1 MDLDSPDAIVRSRL
15 DPGERVLWTGQ
26 PEARAYALTGA
37 WFLIPF
43 SVLWGG
49 FAIFWEV
56 SVIRSGAPIF
66 FWLWGIPFILVGLY
80 MIFGRIAVALR
91 EARKTVYAVTDRRV
105 LIRTGAFSSTWTEMA
120 LDTLPSTTLS
130 EGRAGLGT
138 ITFGPQPPYA
148 VPPGWP
154 TIGMWTRGPRFVAIR
169 DASRVLAVVR
179 QAREAARPSR

>member
-1 MDLDSPDAIVRSRL
+1 MAATEDVQPYLGIDEHLLWVGHPDPNKLLSST
-15 DPGERVLWTGQ
+15 D
-26 PEARAYALTGA
+26 
-37 WFLIPF
+37 FLVIPF
-43 SVLWGG
+43 SLVWGSL
-49 FAIFWEV
+49 AISWEV

-80 MIFGRIAVALR
+80 MIFGRIAVAVR

-154 TIGMWTRGPRFVAIR
+154 TMGMWTRGPRFAAIR

>member
-1 MDLDSPDAIVRSRL
+1 MDSPDAIVRSRL

-91 EARKTVYAVTDRRV
+91 EA
-105 LIRTGAFSSTWTEMA
+105 
-120 LDTLPSTTLS
+120 
-130 EGRAGLGT
+130 
-138 ITFGPQPPYA
+138 
-148 VPPGWP
+148 
-154 TIGMWTRGPRFVAIR
+154 
-169 DASRVLAVVR
+169 
-179 QAREAARPSR
+179 

>member
-1 MDLDSPDAIVRSRL
+1 
-15 DPGERVLWTGQ
+15 
-26 PEARAYALTGA
+26 
-37 WFLIPF
+37 
-43 SVLWGG
+43 
-49 FAIFWEV
+49 
-56 SVIRSGAPIF
+56 
-66 FWLWGIPFILVGLY
+66 

-154 TIGMWTRGPRFVAIR
+154 TIGMWTRGPQFVAIR